1 MLNFYH
7 FLKTWLYDFLQQV
20 WSISTIDKFLTTLAN
35 VHNSAKKCL
44 FFMIMSTMAVKNFV
58 FRENWVGSMVMS
70 MKITLFVIF
79 WPKLDSNVPKRL
91 KYGILYK
98 QYFNFQSIRKTSYI
112 ITNYKTLRLAKV
124 KTLTKCALGYQPPP
138 PQKHHPLFLA
148 KAPPLKLPNCPQAP
162 PALFRQ
168 SSPLYWFFVSPP

>member
-1 MLNFYH
+1 MLNFFH

-58 FRENWVGSMVMS
+58 FRENWVGSMVVS
-70 MKITLFVIF
+70 MKITLFAIF

-124 KTLTKCALGYQPPP
+124 KTLAKCALGYQPPLKNTTPFFLPRP
-138 PQKHHPLFLA
+138 PPPLNCQTVHKHPLPFLGNHPLYIGFLW
-148 KAPPLKLPNCPQAP
+148 APP
-162 PALFRQ
+162 
-168 SSPLYWFFVSPP
+168 